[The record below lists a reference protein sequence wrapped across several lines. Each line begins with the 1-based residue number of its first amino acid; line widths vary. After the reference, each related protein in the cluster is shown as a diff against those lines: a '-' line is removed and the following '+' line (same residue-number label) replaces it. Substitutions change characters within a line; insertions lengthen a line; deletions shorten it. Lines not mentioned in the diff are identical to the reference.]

1 MLPTLIIGSVRP
13 KKKNLMVCLV
23 GWILGKMEKKNWEKI
38 GEETFLMSVWLKG
51 EEGKKP
57 TRPEYFLS
65 KLTKMFYSQIGEK
78 IRKNI
83 NGLHHPRAAVLL
95 LIVNGVLLLFSFFL
109 LFLLLISKRVLL
121 VFFFFFFL
129 VLSFS
134 VQLLLLF

>member
-1 MLPTLIIGSVRP
+1 
-13 KKKNLMVCLV
+13 
-23 GWILGKMEKKNWEKI
+23 
-38 GEETFLMSVWLKG
+38 MSVWLKG

-95 LIVNGVLLLFSFFL
+95 LIVNGVLLLFSFFSP
-109 LFLLLISKRVLL
+109 FDKQTGFA
-121 VFFFFFFL
+121 FFFFFFFF
-129 VLSFS
+129 SFVIFCSTATPFLIFNFFHWFLFFFILHS
-134 VQLLLLF
+134 VFIFLIVFIRFLFL